1 MAVMRD
7 VRRLSND
14 LAFRPFA
21 SMSIILA
28 NNFGSGFRNSKSDTN
43 LWCNPEGLRAPY
55 ILSIFLPSPRS
66 ARKGVKAGRDR
77 KVKYA
82 NAGSIV
88 DVQSTDKLNG
98 LAEALS
104 EPE

>member
-1 MAVMRD
+1 M
-7 VRRLSND
+7 
-14 LAFRPFA
+14 
-21 SMSIILA
+21 
-28 NNFGSGFRNSKSDTN
+28 
-43 LWCNPEGLRAPY
+43 
-55 ILSIFLPSPRS
+55 FLPKPRS
-66 ARKGVKAGRDR
+66 AKNGVKAGRDR
-77 KVKYA
+77 NVKYA